1 MTKQTIKAQ
10 ADGRNGQIDF
20 EIDLE
25 NNKKRCQSFTKNSEI
40 KAILIIIKVW

>member
-1 MTKQTIKAQ
+1 MIKQTIKAQ

-25 NNKKRCQSFTKNSEI
+25 NNKR
-40 KAILIIIKVW
+40 KV